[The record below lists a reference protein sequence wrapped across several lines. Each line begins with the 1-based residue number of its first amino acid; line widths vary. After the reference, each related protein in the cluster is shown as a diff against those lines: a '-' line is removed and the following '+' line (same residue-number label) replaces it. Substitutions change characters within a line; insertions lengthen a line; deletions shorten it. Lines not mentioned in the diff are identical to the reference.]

1 MATLKLLGRMTQH
14 LILKLFLSS
23 KFFNLVAHCFLFR
36 HQPWST
42 VASIIVV
49 YTESNYR
56 PQQLRVLTTTANV
69 FFLSKYIKTLKNYA
83 STLEFR
89 IKTLKWL
96 RFSHEFAFSNYLEIM
111 ISSWHNGTCIINA
124 ATETIKTICFLILI
138 NLLNCSFWHWRLNV
152 GFTKLVLKIM
162 CS

>member
-1 MATLKLLGRMTQH
+1 MAEWLSIWFWNYFYQANSSTLSHIVFCSDISRGPQLLRLLWCTRNQITDH
-14 LILKLFLSS
+14 SS
-23 KFFNLVAHCFLFR
+23 CVFS
-36 HQPWST
+36 QPLLMS
-42 VASIIVV
+42 
-49 YTESNYR
+49 
-56 PQQLRVLTTTANV
+56 